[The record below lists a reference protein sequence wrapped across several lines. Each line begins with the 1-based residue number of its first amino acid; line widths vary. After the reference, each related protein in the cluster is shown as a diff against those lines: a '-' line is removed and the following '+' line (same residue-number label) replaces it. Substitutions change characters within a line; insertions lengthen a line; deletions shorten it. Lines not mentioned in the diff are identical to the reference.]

1 MKPLKAYLLFNSD
14 IVNFV
19 WKTDE
24 GEAESIV
31 FLIFVLW
38 WCFNRR
44 WVRGCGVG
52 QKVLFRASGNR
63 IFFQRG
69 FSPSNKHDTFW
80 HFYEP
85 LLFQIFFPLKF
96 IKLRPSL
103 SSINFAINNHADNL
117 FSIYISFFQILYNMK
132 SIFLFKY
139 TLRFFI
145 FKFDLNVKQSPYFFP
160 VKVMVCRKNSIENK
174 SFFSVDYVKIIELQ
188 VVTSHAI

>member
-1 MKPLKAYLLFNSD
+1 MFVGGALIVGGWGVVGWDRKSYL
-14 IVNFV
+14 
-19 WKTDE
+19 
-24 GEAESIV
+24 GPAEI
-31 FLIFVLW
+31 
-38 WCFNRR
+38 
-44 WVRGCGVG
+44 
-52 QKVLFRASGNR
+52 ASFSSGDL
-63 IFFQRG
+63 
-69 FSPSNKHDTFW
+69 SPSNKHDTSW

-174 SFFSVDYVKIIELQ
+174 SFFSVDYVKITELQ
-188 VVTSHAI
+188 VVTSHAIWVDDITGVMISIKKINKN